1 MICAKC
7 WKTKQNGIVKMKN
20 KLILLMI
27 LAVAFVILGPIATIW
42 SLNTLFPVLAIPY
55 SVETW
60 LATVI
65 IAGIF
70 RGDGISFKGK

>member
-1 MICAKC
+1 MMSKVSLLL
-7 WKTKQNGIVKMKN
+7 IV
-20 KLILLMI
+20 LFVAVVFGPLL
-27 LAVAFVILGPIATIW
+27 TIW

-55 SVETW
+55 SIETW
-60 LATVI
+60 LATVV

>member
-1 MICAKC
+1 LLL
-7 WKTKQNGIVKMKN
+7 IV
-20 KLILLMI
+20 LFVAVVFGPLL
-27 LAVAFVILGPIATIW
+27 TIW

-55 SVETW
+55 SIETW
-60 LATVI
+60 LATAV

>member
-1 MICAKC
+1 MMSKV
-7 WKTKQNGIVKMKN
+7 TLV
-20 KLILLMI
+20 LILVI
-27 LAVAFVILGPIATIW
+27 AVVIFGPLLTIW

-55 SVETW
+55 SMETW

>member
-1 MICAKC
+1 MMSKVSLLL
-7 WKTKQNGIVKMKN
+7 IV
-20 KLILLMI
+20 LFVAVVFGPLL
-27 LAVAFVILGPIATIW
+27 TIW

-55 SVETW
+55 SIETW
-60 LATVI
+60 LATAV

>member
-1 MICAKC
+1 MVK
-7 WKTKQNGIVKMKN
+7 KMSKVSLLLIV
-20 KLILLMI
+20 LFVAVVFGPLL
-27 LAVAFVILGPIATIW
+27 TIW

-55 SVETW
+55 SIETW
-60 LATVI
+60 LATAV

>member
-1 MICAKC
+1 MSKV
-7 WKTKQNGIVKMKN
+7 TLV
-20 KLILLMI
+20 LILVI
-27 LAVAFVILGPIATIW
+27 AVVIFGPLLTIW

-55 SVETW
+55 SMETW

>member
-1 MICAKC
+1 
-7 WKTKQNGIVKMKN
+7 
-20 KLILLMI
+20 MI
-27 LAVAFVILGPIATIW
+27 LGVASVVFGPLLTIW

-55 SVETW
+55 SIETW

-65 IAGIF
+65 VAGIF

>member
-1 MICAKC
+1 MSKL
-7 WKTKQNGIVKMKN
+7 TLM
-20 KLILLMI
+20 LILVFL
-27 LAVAFVILGPIATIW
+27 VVIVGPLLTIW

-55 SVETW
+55 SIETW

-65 IAGIF
+65 VAGIF

>member
-1 MICAKC
+1 
-7 WKTKQNGIVKMKN
+7 
-20 KLILLMI
+20 MI

>member
-1 MICAKC
+1 MSKISLLL
-7 WKTKQNGIVKMKN
+7 IV
-20 KLILLMI
+20 LFVAVVFGPLL
-27 LAVAFVILGPIATIW
+27 TIW

-55 SVETW
+55 SIETW
-60 LATVI
+60 LATAV

>member
-1 MICAKC
+1 MSRISLLL
-7 WKTKQNGIVKMKN
+7 IV
-20 KLILLMI
+20 LFVAVVFGPLL
-27 LAVAFVILGPIATIW
+27 TIW

-55 SVETW
+55 SIETW
-60 LATVI
+60 LATAV

>member
-1 MICAKC
+1 MMSKISLLL
-7 WKTKQNGIVKMKN
+7 IV
-20 KLILLMI
+20 LFVAVVFGPLL
-27 LAVAFVILGPIATIW
+27 TIW

-55 SVETW
+55 SIETW
-60 LATVI
+60 LATAV

>member
-1 MICAKC
+1 MSKVSFLL
-7 WKTKQNGIVKMKN
+7 IV
-20 KLILLMI
+20 LFVAVVFGPLL
-27 LAVAFVILGPIATIW
+27 TIW

-55 SVETW
+55 SIETW
-60 LATVI
+60 LATAV

>member
-1 MICAKC
+1 MSK
-7 WKTKQNGIVKMKN
+7 VSLL
-20 KLILLMI
+20 LILL
-27 LAVAFVILGPIATIW
+27 FVVVVFGPLLTIW

-55 SVETW
+55 SPETW
-60 LATVI
+60 LATVV